1 MTTLAPSRADQAMRT
16 ARRRSNWLLTAL
28 LLVCSLTVLV
38 PMYLTVV
45 TALKTRGDAG
55 GSLWAP
61 PSAPHWENFSRAIE
75 LTGFWGALGNSL
87 FLTLSVIVVTILTN
101 SLVGYAI
108 ARNLRRRSFRIV
120 FYYFLSALFIPFPII
135 MLPLV
140 KELSFLGLDNL
151 FGLILL
157 YVVFN
162 MPFNVLLYTGYM
174 QTVPVAIDEAA
185 TIDGAS
191 AWQRFWRII
200 FPLLT
205 PANATV
211 AILTG
216 LGTWNDFLLPL
227 IVLSDQDQ
235 YTLPLV
241 QYAFQGQFS
250 TDYNLAFSSYLMAM
264 APMVVIYLFAQRW
277 IIGGVANGA
286 VR

>member
-1 MTTLAPSRADQAMRT
+1 VNPTTRKH
-16 ARRRSNWLLTAL
+16 SNWLLTAL
-28 LLVCSLTVLV
+28 LFLASLTILV

-45 TALKTRGDAG
+45 TALKTRADSGS
-55 GSLWAP
+55 SLWALP
-61 PSAPHWENFSRAIE
+61 GTLHWENFAEAIRI
-75 LTGFWGALGNSL
+75 TDFWHALGNSVTI
-87 FLTLSVIVVTILTN
+87 TLAVIVFTVLTN

-108 ARNLRRRSFRIV
+108 ARNLNRRSFRGV
-120 FYYFLSALFIPFPII
+120 FLYFLSALFIPFPII

-140 KELSFLGLDNL
+140 KELAALGLDNL
-151 FGLILL
+151 GGLILL

-162 MPFNVLLYTGYM
+162 LPFNVLLYTGYM
-174 QTVPVAIDEAA
+174 QTIPVAIEEAA
-185 TIDGAS
+185 LMDGAN
-191 AWQRFWRII
+191 AWQRFWRIV

-216 LGTWNDFLLPL
+216 LSTWNDFLLPL
-227 IVLSDQDQ
+227 IVLSDQSQ
-235 YTLPLV
+235 YTLPLT

-250 TDYNLAFSSYLMAM
+250 TNYNLAFSSYLMAM
-264 APMVVIYLFAQRW
+264 LPMVIIYLIAQRW